1 MRESPA
7 LDLLPALARE
17 GGEVRAH
24 DPCAIEM
31 AKVALDG
38 SPLAYCR
45 NLWACL
51 EDADVAVM
59 LTQWQE
65 YLALDWARVAAAM
78 RGKIRSEEHTSEL
91 QSLMRTSY
99 AVFCLKKT
107 NSDLQQHTIS
117 TRIRTNTTTTN

>member
-1 MRESPA
+1 
-7 LDLLPALARE
+7 
-17 GGEVRAH
+17 
-24 DPCAIEM
+24 M

-78 RGKIRSEEHTSEL
+78 RGKIVVDLRNVIDPLPVTACGLEYHCVGARPQPALAPSQQDAAAIGRASCRERGCRTCRSRWSRH
-91 QSLMRTSY
+91 
-99 AVFCLKKT
+99 
-107 NSDLQQHTIS
+107 H
-117 TRIRTNTTTTN
+117 